1 MRLFVSLFFL
11 FNITIGFSQSETK
24 PVVDSLFREDQF
36 YVSIAYN
43 FIQKKPDNFNQYSFS
58 TGLSA
63 GFLRDFPISE
73 NRHWA
78 IAPGIGYSYNDLKQT
93 IDLSSVTGN
102 PDFELVKSRIILH
115 YVDLPLEIRW
125 RNATPDSHKFWR
137 IHAGFM
143 ASYLLDGSFQY
154 DGDLG
159 SGKENIKDVFDCYEL
174 DAETKFSFIKGENT
188 FLKAKVAGRRNA
200 RDIKEIHNFFNQFKD
215 QICSEYIS
223 QPIGIAPEWINH
235 ISRNY
240 LN

>member
-1 MRLFVSLFFL
+1 MRQFVSLFFL
-11 FNITIGFSQSETK
+11 LFATIGFSQTETVSK
-24 PVVDSLFREDQF
+24 LVVDSLFREDQF

-143 ASYLLDGSFQY
+143 ASYLINGKFKYEGGLTGS
-154 DGDLG
+154 
-159 SGKENIKDVFDCYEL
+159 ENI
-174 DAETKFSFIKGENT
+174 N
-188 FLKAKVAGRRNA
+188 
-200 RDIKEIHNFFNQFKD
+200 DI
-215 QICSEYIS
+215 
-223 QPIGIAPEWINH
+223 
-235 ISRNY
+235 
-240 LN
+240 